1 MSVNRKN
8 ARTDPQLT
16 LVRMLLWGLG
26 AGTVATLVYVLA
38 KDLDSSIGDVYGIAS
53 VPAGLGAWCAGAV
66 TYSLVVVIEPRRR
79 WWRPLLLACK
89 GLLALLSLAIWVGT
103 VWIIVSDR
111 LWPGVLFAAACVL
124 LEAGAAVL
132 ARRAGYQSAL
142 LGDGVW
148 RLILRY
154 RAPGLMVV
162 LLVALLAYGP
172 LFGLWWHGVSV
183 FDAIIL
189 SLVYAAAVLALA
201 VGGEATVSAFRARRT

>member
-8 ARTDPQLT
+8 ARPDSQLT

-26 AGTVATLVYVLA
+26 AGTVATLVYALA
-38 KDLDSSIGDVYGIAS
+38 KDLDSSIGDVNGIVS
-53 VPAGLGAWCAGAV
+53 VVAGLGAWCAGGV
-66 TYSLVVVIEPRRR
+66 TYAFVVVIEPGKR
-79 WWRPLLLACK
+79 WWRPLLLVCK
-89 GLLALLSLAIWVGT
+89 GLVAFLAVGIWVGT

-124 LEAGAAVL
+124 LEAGAVVL
-132 ARRAGYQSAL
+132 AQRAGYRSAL

-172 LFGLWWHGVSV
+172 LFGLWWHGVTV
-183 FDAIIL
+183 FGAIIL
-189 SLVYAAAVLALA
+189 SLVYATALLAIA
-201 VGGEATVSAFRARRT
+201 VGGEATVRAIRA